1 MFTFD
6 HKCSVPLTICVAGVL
21 GCNLH
26 CHPQDLEAI
35 GNMPLVMSTF
45 QAGSRTKAIGLGM
58 GPQDILHRCVLDVLK
73 MFYICL
79 SINPRKR
86 VLGAATENRS
96 PMRETQACVYD
107 AITQAIIDNAGAMFF
122 IDGLEDLARF
132 S

>member
-1 MFTFD
+1 
-6 HKCSVPLTICVAGVL
+6 
-21 GCNLH
+21 
-26 CHPQDLEAI
+26 
-35 GNMPLVMSTF
+35 MSTF

-73 MFYICL
+73 MSNRNGFFFVFSCLSMSSSSL

>member
-1 MFTFD
+1 MEVDFVFS
-6 HKCSVPLTICVAGVL
+6 CLS
-21 GCNLH
+21 
-26 CHPQDLEAI
+26 
-35 GNMPLVMSTF
+35 MS
-45 QAGSRTKAIGLGM
+45 SSS
-58 GPQDILHRCVLDVLK
+58 
-73 MFYICL
+73 L

-96 PMRETQACVYD
+96 LMRETQACVYD

>member
-1 MFTFD
+1 
-6 HKCSVPLTICVAGVL
+6 
-21 GCNLH
+21 
-26 CHPQDLEAI
+26 
-35 GNMPLVMSTF
+35 MSTF

-73 MFYICL
+73 MFYTCL

-96 PMRETQACVYD
+96 LMRETQACAYD